1 MTYPF
6 GIDISSYQANKEGTL
21 RVNFDTMMNASN
33 PPQFIGIRSGQGA
46 TYKDPQYSYNWGKAS
61 EKSLPR
67 IAYHVLE
74 FGVDGKTQAEMFY
87 ARVKAHG
94 YTQYDRLCLDLE
106 VARSFDRNK
115 ITLESLKAINRLA
128 ELTGRF
134 PLCYSRASWINEH
147 LHAIL
152 LPKLDYWL
160 AQYKNPLPWP
170 LFTTEF
176 DSAKMIVPKGVER
189 SQIKIHQTGDKGNG
203 SKYGAQSYYVDLDRF
218 LGTADELTAYFGHT
232 HNVYL
237 PIVITPPAQ
246 EPDPLYRARV
256 IADVLNIRSE
266 PVYPADNVVGQL
278 TEGTTVN
285 VYEER
290 VGRTKNMLRG
300 VTQWTS

>member
-1 MTYPF
+1 MTLVYPF
-6 GIDISSYQANKEGTL
+6 GIDVSKWQASQDGTK
-21 RVNFDTMMNASN
+21 RMDWQKAKSA
-33 PPQFIGIRSGQGA
+33 GIEFAFCRA
-46 TYKDPQYSYNWGKAS
+46 TYGAYYVDEQFAYNWS
-61 EKSLPR
+61 EMKRLPILR
-67 IAYHVLE
+67 GAYHYYLPTHPLSQIQMFVDLVEPQAGERLVLDFE
-74 FGVDGKTQAEMFY
+74 YSGNLPKDVLT
-87 ARVKAHG
+87 VKVGDA
-94 YTQYDRLCLDLE
+94 LE
-106 VARSFDRNK
+106 LVKR
-115 ITLESLKAINRLA
+115 
-128 ELTGRF
+128 LTGQY
-134 PLCYSRASWINEH
+134 PIGYSRASWMNAN
-147 LHAIL
+147 LLMGAI
-152 LPKLDYWL
+152 PNIDWWL
-160 AQYKNPLPWP
+160 AQYLSPRIWP
-170 LFTTEF
+170 LFTPEYNTQYI
-176 DSAKMIVPKGVER
+176 DIPRGVTR
-189 SQIKIHQTGDKGNG
+189 SQIKFHQTGERGDGR
-203 SKYGAQSYYVDLDRF
+203 KYGAQSYYIDTNRF